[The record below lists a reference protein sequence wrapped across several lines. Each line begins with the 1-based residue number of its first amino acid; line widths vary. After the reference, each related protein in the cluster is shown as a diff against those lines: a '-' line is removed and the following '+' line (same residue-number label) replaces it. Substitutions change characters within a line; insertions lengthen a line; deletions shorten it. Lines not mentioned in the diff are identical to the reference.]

1 MNETT
6 KDTLNEIACV
16 VQKRFEENN
25 FIYKKQRFFERLDSN
40 GNVALY
46 EILLSKKKDYF
57 SLHLRL
63 TLKNKNLMGKVNNI
77 LKKVLNDVDYLYPDG
92 WVAKTINESKKMVLS
107 NDTIAMVTDWR
118 IFKGDKSLEE
128 FNRDFSIWM
137 CVFNDLSEIKNAYNQ
152 LLKSVDYALDWF
164 SLAGSDEWIINN
176 SLYPSLYLLKIKGD
190 EEKLNEKYN
199 DVLSICRNKKEAEL
213 YFKHLNSM

>member
-1 MNETT
+1 MNKTT
-6 KDTLNEIACV
+6 KDTLNDIACV

-25 FIYKKQRFFERLDSN
+25 FVYKKQRFFERLDSN
-40 GNVALY
+40 GNILLY
-46 EILLSKKKDYF
+46 EILLSRKKDYF

-63 TLKNKNLMGKVNNI
+63 TLKNKDLMDKVNNI
-77 LKKVLNDVDYLYPDG
+77 LKEVLNDVDYVYPDG
-92 WVAKTINESKKMVLS
+92 WVEKTINESKKIVLS
-107 NDTIAMVTDWR
+107 NDTVAMVTDWR

-137 CVFNDLSEIKNAYNQ
+137 CVFNELSEVKNAHNQ

-176 SLYPSLYLLKIKGD
+176 SLYPSLYLLKVKGD
-190 EEKLNEKYN
+190 RGKLNKRYN
-199 DVLSICRNKKEAEL
+199 DILSKCRNKKEAEL